1 MWEFLDKV
9 IYINL
14 DHREDRRE
22 MMKKLF
28 DDAQIPEEK
37 VIRFSAIKHKYGI
50 IGTALSHIGVLKLAK
65 EEGYKRILILEDDLE
80 WVNGFQEN
88 YAKLEELVSNNT
100 WDVCMLAGL
109 YLKTTPPKIN
119 MALWTNAYMTQS
131 HYYDS
136 LINNYERGVYFKLN
150 QKIPP
155 TSIVMKKRILHNMI
169 CEDSYHNIDTYWVKL
184 QAKDNWI
191 GVIPKMLKQRAS
203 WSDLNGKYEDHEN
216 TPFNL
221 DNSYTIFSK
230 ILSMP

>member
-22 MMKKLF
+22 IMKKLF

-37 VIRFSAIKHKYGI
+37 VLRFSAIKHHYGI

-65 EEGYKRILILEDDLE
+65 EEGYKRILILEDDME
-80 WVNGFQEN
+80 WVDFETN
-88 YAKLEELVSNNT
+88 YSKLEELISTNT

-119 MALWTNAYMTQS
+119 MALWTNAYMVQS

-136 LINNYERGVYFKLN
+136 LIDNYSRGVHLKLN
-150 QKIPP
+150 QILPK
-155 TSIVMKKRILHNMI
+155 TCIVLKKRQLDKMI
-169 CEDSYHNIDTYWVKL
+169 CEDNLHNIDTYWVKL

-191 GVIPKMLKQRAS
+191 GVIPKMLKQRPS
-203 WSDLNGKYEDHEN
+203 WSDLNGKYQDHEAVLK
-216 TPFNL
+216 NL
-221 DNSYTIFSK
+221 DLAYKVFSQ